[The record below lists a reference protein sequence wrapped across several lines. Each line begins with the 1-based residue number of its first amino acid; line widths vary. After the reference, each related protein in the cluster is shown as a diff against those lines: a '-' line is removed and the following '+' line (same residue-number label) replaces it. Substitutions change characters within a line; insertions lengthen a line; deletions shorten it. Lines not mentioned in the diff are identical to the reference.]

1 MIGPR
6 AVTLLGPQRLT
17 PTLPDVV
24 RLAGIDL
31 QSSSCAPVATITAG
45 WQEREDDDRDLVDAL
60 LGNTVNLRLYARAS
74 DIFERDAELAAAHG
88 ERGRRLRDLQNL
100 YELRLAHAMDAVYEL
115 ARHPSGGQVV
125 DDEVSSALDAVR
137 VLDDHLLE
145 RSGEVVD
152 EFVEH
157 WRPAERDVVAAHRAD
172 VATILGESCG
182 LAVAGGQVP
191 TLLNRIHLL
200 GVADHVAGLHV
211 FAWSAGAMVATE
223 RIVVFHDDP
232 PHGRPHARMFE
243 HGLGW
248 IAGVVAMPDARRR
261 LHLEDPLR
269 IGLLAR
275 RFAPAMCLGLDD
287 GAHLDFPN
295 GGSGD
300 DYLRGDRADVR
311 RGVLHLCADGSVDEL
326 AA

>member
-1 MIGPR
+1 M
-6 AVTLLGPQRLT
+6 
-17 PTLPDVV
+17 
-24 RLAGIDL
+24 
-31 QSSSCAPVATITAG
+31 ATITAG

-60 LGNTVNLRLYARAS
+60 LGKTVNLRLYARAN
-74 DIFERDAELAAAHG
+74 DIFERDTELAAAHG

-115 ARHPSGGQVV
+115 VRHPSGGQAV
-125 DDEVSSALDAVR
+125 DDEVGSALDAVR
-137 VLDDHLLE
+137 VLDQHLLD

-172 VATILGESCG
+172 VATILGESCA

-200 GVADHVAGLHV
+200 GVADHVAGLPV

-232 PHGRPHARMFE
+232 PHGRPYARMFE

-248 IAGVVAMPDARRR
+248 IPDVVAMPDARRR
-261 LHLEDPLR
+261 LHLEDPLNV
-269 IGLLAR
+269 GLLAR
-275 RFAPAMCLGLDD
+275 RFAPAVCLGLDD
-287 GAHLDFPN
+287 GAHVVSPIVI
-295 GGSGD
+295 GGD
-300 DYLRGDRADVR
+300 ARVRGDGGDATVR
-311 RGVLHLCADGSVDEL
+311 RGVLHLCTDGSVDEL